1 MPLRPMR
8 TITSTSTAA
17 PLALAAMLAALAW
30 AGTGAASTAPV
41 AQDFAP
47 LLVSA
52 RSTDYL
58 DAQGQVWLAD
68 QPYTPG
74 GWGYVDDGDSV
85 GFDRLNANPT
95 LDIQGTIDDPLY
107 STGRAFMDA
116 YRFDL
121 PDGVYAL
128 TLHFAETLRG
138 NDGTGVRVFDI
149 TVNGQLAW
157 DDFDILR
164 HAVTPNTATTVT
176 REPLEVF
183 GGSLTVGF
191 HSRTGGPTNN
201 VPAHTAPE
209 VSALQVRTYVP
220 PPTPTPTP
228 TLIPP
233 TPTPT
238 PPRLGSLVTPTSTG
252 PTPTP
257 TPAPVDGP
265 AAVRVWLE
273 AAPSPEGPVR
283 VAVHLSHADGVAS
296 AAFTVRFPAN
306 ALGVDPE
313 ASEAAA
319 GLHWEVAGTGEAVLR
334 GVFATGT
341 AQEGAVGTLVL
352 TPRQGVRALPVRLSV
367 RGALVRGADGSP
379 AQVGLGD
386 ALVAYLGLLPW
397 ADVNGDGAVDGADAA
412 AVAAAYG
419 TNDARA
425 DVDGDGAV
433 GLRDLAL
440 VGVAHERYSAF
451 RGRQGPGCG
460 TVVAAD
466 GGLCWRRYGHGHRYV
481 ASGPQPGRGRSPHPG
496 RSGRTSGARWPLS
509 DADRR

>member
-1 MPLRPMR
+1 
-8 TITSTSTAA
+8 
-17 PLALAAMLAALAW
+17 MLAALAW
-30 AGTGAASTAPV
+30 AGAGAASAAPV

-52 RSTDYL
+52 GSTDYL
-58 DAQGQVWLAD
+58 DTQGQVWLAD

-85 GFDRLNANPT
+85 GFDRLSANPT
-95 LDIQGTIDDPLY
+95 LDIQGTINDPLY
-107 STGRAFMDA
+107 ATGRAFMDA

-128 TLHFAETLRG
+128 TLHFAETLPG

-164 HAVTPNTATTVT
+164 HAVTPNTAATVT
-176 REPLEVF
+176 LEPLEVS

-191 HSRTGGPTNN
+191 HSRTGGPTNT

-209 VSALQVRTYVP
+209 VSALAVRTYVP

-238 PPRLGSLVTPTSTG
+238 PPRLGSLVTPTPTG
-252 PTPTP
+252 PAPTPTA
-257 TPAPVDGP
+257 PAADAPG
-265 AAVRVWLE
+265 AVRVWLE
-273 AAPSPEGPVR
+273 AGPSPEGPVR
-283 VAVHLSHADGVAS
+283 VSVHHSHADGVAS
-296 AAFTVRFPAN
+296 AAFTVRFPTD
-306 ALGVDPE
+306 ALGVGPE

-319 GLHWEVAGTGEAVLR
+319 GLRWEMAGTGEAVLR
-334 GVFATGT
+334 GVFATG
-341 AQEGAVGTLVL
+341 AALEGAVGTLVL
-352 TPRQGVRALPVRLSV
+352 TPRDGVRAQPVRLTI
-367 RGALVRGADGSP
+367 ADPLVRGADGGVVH
-379 AQVGLGD
+379 VGLGD
-386 ALVAYLGLLPW
+386 GLVAYLGLLPW

-419 TNDARA
+419 TDDARA

-440 VGVAHERYSAF
+440 VGVAHER
-451 RGRQGPGCG
+451 
-460 TVVAAD
+460 
-466 GGLCWRRYGHGHRYV
+466 
-481 ASGPQPGRGRSPHPG
+481 
-496 RSGRTSGARWPLS
+496 
-509 DADRR
+509 